1 MSNHTKTDH
10 VTRENILRL
19 LSDDE
24 VASVSHIEATARLL
38 DGEEYLDLEELEQGV
53 QSAFGTTPTPMGY
66 VLPRRG
72 VHAATWDKILERLA
86 MLHVA
91 RAQSSQSTRSSQ

>member
-1 MSNHTKTDH
+1 MNHHTKTDH
-10 VTRENILRL
+10 VARENILRL

-24 VASVSHIEATARLL
+24 VARVSRIEATARLL
-38 DGEEYLDLEELEQGV
+38 DGEESLDREELEQGV
-53 QSAFGTTPTPMGY
+53 RSAFGTPPTPMGH
-66 VLPRRG
+66 VLARRA

-91 RAQSSQSTRSSQ
+91 RAQTGG